1 MLQDLDHRLDRS
13 TDVSPP
19 DSDEDSSESINYL
32 EHCQQPSNDYIII
45 IIIIIIKI
53 QPVTYYINDIIS
65 PTTWTLS
72 S

>member
-13 TDVSPP
+13 KDVSPP

-32 EHCQQPSNDYIII
+32 EHCQQPSKNYIII
-45 IIIIIIKI
+45 IIIIKT

-65 PTTWTLS
+65 PPTWTLS